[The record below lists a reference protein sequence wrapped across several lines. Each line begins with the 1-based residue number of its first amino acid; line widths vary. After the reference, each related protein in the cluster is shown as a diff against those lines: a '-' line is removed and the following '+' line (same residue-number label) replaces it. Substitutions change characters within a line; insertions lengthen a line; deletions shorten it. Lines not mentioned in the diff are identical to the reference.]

1 MQVTDFSSQTLKTRT
16 QKSKFYKV
24 LNEKES
30 KPNSKNNN
38 FWNLEIIIISKYKK
52 LFLYL
57 EK

>member
-30 KPNSKNNN
+30 KT
-38 FWNLEIIIISKYKK
+38 K
-52 LFLYL
+52 LQ
-57 EK
+57 K